1 MSQSQFPLD
10 SPIIKHKD
18 VNFLPLFIFHCF
30 DNSHPSGYEVAMHC
44 GFDLY
49 FPSDYDVEHLF
60 MCLLVPCISSLEKCL
75 FKSLAIVEV
84 SCLIFLLLSYQSS
97 LYILNVNPLRDT

>member
-1 MSQSQFPLD
+1 
-10 SPIIKHKD
+10 
-18 VNFLPLFIFHCF
+18 
-30 DNSHPSGYEVAMHC
+30 MHC